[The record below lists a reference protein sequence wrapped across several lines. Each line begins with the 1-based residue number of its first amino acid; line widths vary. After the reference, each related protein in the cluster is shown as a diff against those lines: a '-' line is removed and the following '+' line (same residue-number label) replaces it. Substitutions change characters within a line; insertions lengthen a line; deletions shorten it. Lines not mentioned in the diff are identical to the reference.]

1 MRLPP
6 STIHCRVQCSFSR
19 FLPTHLQVDVFSPP
33 LPRSAR
39 ERISWGGLPE
49 GSEALAIANAACR
62 YSGSTLVVAGGADR
76 AWQLERSI
84 DFFLRD
90 LEDAPPVYSLPD
102 WEVLPYDVFSPD
114 VEIVSKRLRL
124 LHRLRRGER
133 MVLVVSVRAAMQLL
147 PPRKFLDARMLFLS
161 VGDAFRP
168 QLFRER
174 LTDAGYTHVPNVRE
188 PGEFAVRGSLF
199 DLFAMGADAAYRV
212 DLFDNEISD
221 IRKFDPQ
228 SQRTTGRVERVEVV
242 PAREFP
248 LDKDTIARFRQAWHE
263 RFDVDV
269 RRCPL
274 YREVCEGHAS
284 PGVEFYL
291 PLFFAALE
299 NLFDYMDRPWLV
311 VSDQDTHIAAEQ
323 FQLELKK
330 RYESF
335 RHDVERP
342 VLAPTS
348 LYLDVPALFSH
359 FKTFAQV
366 RIGGPRN
373 IHVLDT
379 HELPDLR
386 AEPKRVEPARHLLHF
401 LASAPGMRVLFVA
414 ESPGRREVLAR
425 FLERAGIS
433 VVPVSSFAGFHA
445 SGQVYAI
452 ALGHIE
458 SGLASTDFAI
468 IHEDQLFREDGSIRR
483 RRAAKTRRID
493 PDQVIHN
500 LTELN
505 PGAPVVHISHGVG
518 RYQGLTT
525 LTTEGQTTEF
535 LIIEYAEGAKLYLPV
550 TSLELVSRY
559 TGADFDHAPLHRLGS
574 DAWQKTRRRA
584 AGRIRDMAVE
594 LLDLYAR
601 REVKSGEA
609 LPLAP
614 ESMRELAESFAWE
627 LTQDQERAITETL
640 DDLATEKPT
649 DRLVCGDV
657 GFGKTEVAMRAAYQ
671 TALAGRQ
678 TVLLV
683 PTTLLAQQHFETFTD
698 RFSNLGVT
706 IAGASRLKSPAD
718 IAKLKQDALAGRPDI
733 LIGTHV
739 LLGAGWK
746 FDRLGLV
753 IIDEEHRFGVRQK
766 EALKRLRADVN
777 VLSLTAT
784 PIPRTLNLALNGI
797 RDLSIIATA
806 PENRLPVR
814 TFVRQDDRRLV
825 QEAIRREIGRGGQVF
840 YLHNEVRTIE
850 QSALELAKLVPE
862 AHIGIGH
869 GQMPKQ
875 ELERT
880 MREFARRQTNLL
892 VCSTIIESGI
902 DIPNANTIIIERAD
916 RLGLAELHQLRGRV
930 GRSNRQAYAYLL
942 TPHPKSMTKD
952 ARKRLEAIRDAGE
965 LGIGFSLATHDLEIR
980 GTGELLGKDQ
990 SGQIE
995 SIGYSMY
1002 LDMLSRA
1009 VESLR
1014 SGRVPDLDLPLELGD
1029 EVLLGESA
1037 LIPDD
1042 YLPDVHQR
1050 LILYK
1055 RIASQQSKPDL
1066 EDLRGELRDRYGK
1079 LPSALVN
1086 LFHVARC
1093 KLDAKRL
1100 GIRRIQYT
1108 DQGGRIV
1115 FHDFTPVPPEVVIAL
1130 VRDEPGDFVLRG
1142 EVTLGLLKQLE
1153 SIDARAQYLEQLMA
1167 RLAVPAPADASV
1179 STKAAA

>member
-1 MRLPP
+1 M
-6 STIHCRVQCSFSR
+6 
-19 FLPTHLQVDVFSPP
+19 DVFSPP
-33 LPRSAR
+33 LPRGCA

-49 GSEALAIANAACR
+49 GSEALAIANAASR
-62 YSGSTLVVAGGADR
+62 YARSTLVVAAGADR

-84 DFFLRD
+84 AFFLRD
-90 LEDAPPVYSLPD
+90 QDDAPAVHSLPD

-114 VEIVSKRLRL
+114 AEITSRRLRIL
-124 LHRLRRGER
+124 YHLRRGDR
-133 MVLVVSVRAAMQLL
+133 MVLVVSVRALMQLL
-147 PPRKFLDARMLFLS
+147 PPREFLDARMLFLF
-161 VGDAFRP
+161 VGDRFRP
-168 QLFRER
+168 DLFRQR
-174 LTDAGYTHVPNVRE
+174 LSDAGYAHVPNVRE

-199 DLFAMGADAAYRV
+199 DLFAMGADAAYRI
-212 DLFDNEISD
+212 DLFDDEVAD

-228 SQRTTGRVERVEVV
+228 SQRTTGRVESVEIV

-248 LDKDTIARFRQAWHE
+248 LDEDTIARFRRAWHE

-291 PLFFAALE
+291 PLFYEALE
-299 NLFDYMDRPWLV
+299 SLFDYLDQSWLV
-311 VSDQDTHIAAEQ
+311 ISDQDTHIAGEQ
-323 FQLELKK
+323 FQLEVKQ
-330 RYESF
+330 RYESL
-335 RHDVERP
+335 RYDTERP
-342 VLAPTS
+342 VLPPSA
-348 LYLDVPALFSH
+348 LFLDVPKLFAH
-359 FKTFAQV
+359 FKAYPEV

-379 HELPDLR
+379 YELPDLR
-386 AEPKRVEPARHLLHF
+386 SDAKRAEPARHLLHF
-401 LASAPGMRVLFVA
+401 LTSAPGMRVLFVA

-425 FLERAGIS
+425 FLDRAGIQVES
-433 VVPVSSFAGFHA
+433 VHSFKEFQASDHA
-445 SGQVYAI
+445 YAVV
-452 ALGHIE
+452 LGHVE
-458 SGLASTDFAI
+458 RGLASTDFAI
-468 IHEDQLFREDGSIRR
+468 IHEDQIFREDGRIRR
-483 RRAAKTRRID
+483 RRLAKTRRID

-505 PGAPVVHISHGVG
+505 PGSPVVHITHGVG

-559 TGADFDHAPLHRLGS
+559 TGADGDHAPLHRLGS
-574 DAWQKTRRRA
+574 DHWQKTRRRA
-584 AGRIRDMAVE
+584 AARIRDMAVE

-601 REVKSGEA
+601 REIKSGEA

-614 ESMRELAESFAWE
+614 DAMQELAESFPWE
-627 LTQDQERAITETL
+627 LTPDQERAIDETL
-640 DDLATEKPT
+640 QDLASEKPT

-657 GFGKTEVAMRAAYQ
+657 GFGKTEVALRAAYQ
-671 TALAGRQ
+671 TTLAGRQ
-678 TVLLV
+678 TLVLV
-683 PTTLLAQQHFETFTD
+683 PTTLLAQQHFETFRD

-706 IAGASRLKSPAD
+706 IEAASRLRSPAE
-718 IAKLKQDALAGRPDI
+718 IAGLKAQAESGQPDI

-746 FDRLGLV
+746 FNSLGLV

-766 EALKRLRADVN
+766 EGLKRLRADIN
-777 VLSLTAT
+777 VVSLTAT

-806 PENRLPVR
+806 PEHRLPVK
-814 TFVRQDDRRLV
+814 TFIRRDDRHLV
-825 QEAIRREIGRGGQVF
+825 AEAIRREIGRGGQVF

-850 QSALELAKLVPE
+850 QSALELSKLVPE

-869 GQMPKQ
+869 GQLHKH

-880 MREFARRQTNLL
+880 MREFAHRQTNLL

-902 DIPNANTIIIERAD
+902 DIPNANTIVIERAD
-916 RLGLAELHQLRGRV
+916 RFGLAELHQLRGRV

-952 ARKRLEAIRDAGE
+952 AQKRLEAIRDAGE

-1009 VESLR
+1009 VDALR
-1014 SGRVPDLDLPLELGD
+1014 SGRVPDLDVPVDLGD
-1029 EVLLGESA
+1029 EVVLGESA

-1055 RIASQQSKPDL
+1055 RIASQPNKPEL
-1066 EDLRGELRDRYGK
+1066 EDLQGEVRDRYGE
-1079 LPSALVN
+1079 LPPSLVN

-1093 KLDAKRL
+1093 KIDARRL
-1100 GIRRIQYT
+1100 GVRTIQFT
-1108 DQGGRIV
+1108 EQGGRIV
-1115 FHDFTPVPPEVVIAL
+1115 FHTSTRVSAEAVIAL
-1130 VRDEPGDFVLRG
+1130 VRAAPQEFVLRG
-1142 EVTLGLLKQLE
+1142 EVTLGLLKQIE
-1153 SIDARAQYLEQLMA
+1153 SVDARADYLE
-1167 RLAVPAPADASV
+1167 RLLSGLASGEHAQVPEPAM
-1179 STKAAA
+1179 AAA